1 MTMYSE
7 LHCHSIQLMLCQKVK
22 KGKKKR
28 RLPNLQMGGLFWPRP
43 DSLQILGASS
53 KWNTTGALQKDCE
66 EPHHGID
73 ALLPV
78 EAQSNVSSFIPS
90 SRFQCRLI
98 SIDLWSVKAALPHM

>member
-1 MTMYSE
+1 MSYIAIVFSLCCARE
-7 LHCHSIQLMLCQKVK
+7 L
-22 KGKKKR
+22 KKKKT
-28 RLPNLQMGGLFWPRP
+28 PSNPTDGGFVLAHP
-43 DSLQILGASS
+43 DSLQMLGASS

-78 EAQSNVSSFIPS
+78 VAQSNVSSFIPS

>member
-22 KGKKKR
+22 KGKKR
-28 RLPNLQMGGLFWPRP
+28 RLPNLQMGGFVLAHP
-43 DSLQILGASS
+43 DCLQMLGASS

-98 SIDLWSVKAALPHM
+98 SIDSWSVKAALPHM